1 MGTISGNDRRR
12 SERAEHYDFTL
23 NLSSDGKA
31 ITDVQ
36 LRDVSADGF
45 GVQVGGDLAVGQ
57 KLRFELIVPGGTVTG
72 NAAVVWAEPF
82 HMGYRGGAKFVGLGW
97 FGRRRIRRALA
108 GGTLESWADV
118 VLVVVAVALGG
129 MVAADLALH
138 PGLLKAALAKLQS
151 LAR

>member
-23 NLSSDGKA
+23 NLSSGGKA

-45 GVQVGGDLAVGQ
+45 GVQVGGDLSVGQ
-57 KLRFELIVPGGTVTG
+57 KLRFELLMPGGSVSG
-72 NAAVVWAEPF
+72 AAAVVWAEPF

-97 FGRRRIRRALA
+97 FGRRRLRRALNGA
-108 GGTLESWADV
+108 GAESWADV
-118 VLVVVAVALGG
+118 VLVVVAVALGA
-129 MVAADLALH
+129 MVAVDLALH